1 MDHHE
6 AAAADI
12 AGARI
17 SHGKSKTDRDRGI
30 DGIAALL
37 QDVSADARSESLL
50 RHDHAVLRDGTLRMK
65 AIGFRAALIRAR
77 GQWQRKKPGKRETKG
92 ASQNAIVRVHRWDK
106 RLAWWI

>member
-17 SHGKSKTDRDRGI
+17 SHGKRKADRDRSI

-37 QDVSADARSESLL
+37 ENVGADARRESLL
-50 RHDHAVLRDGTLRMK
+50 RHDHAVLTDGTLRMK
-65 AIGFRAALIRAR
+65 AAIFCAVLVRACDK
-77 GQWQRKKPGKRETKG
+77 GQSEKPGKRDTSR
-92 ASQNAIVRVHRWDK
+92 ASQNAIVRMHR
-106 RLAWWI
+106 